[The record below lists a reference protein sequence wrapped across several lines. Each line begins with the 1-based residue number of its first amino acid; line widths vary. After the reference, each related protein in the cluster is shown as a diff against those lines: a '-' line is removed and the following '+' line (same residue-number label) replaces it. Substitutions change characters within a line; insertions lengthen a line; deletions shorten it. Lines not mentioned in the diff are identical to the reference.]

1 MESMREFNRIM
12 NREIAKGS
20 CPLKL
25 EKVVVQTEK
34 YQKIAT
40 EEKLTEVMSYLLRVG
55 KFKEYAMRTVNDNVY
70 MDIKRKLPVFI
81 RTRSI
86 MERNRI
92 LGNIRRYVKTL
103 TGDFRESVYLETTQ
117 CFFTL
122 PKEDMLKYRYIH
134 KGEETYAFVLT
145 DKYIKA
151 LYAHCLT
158 ARKEA
163 ATTII
168 TEGLDTLHR
177 GIATLDTVK
186 NGLFQCLLM
195 DHVTLVEEKICMNL
209 YSIYL
214 LDQML
219 L

>member
-12 NREIAKGS
+12 DREIAKGS

-40 EEKLTEVMSYLLRVG
+40 EGKLTEVMSYLLRVG

-92 LGNIRRYVKTL
+92 LGNIRSDIV
-103 TGDFRESVYLETTQ
+103 S
-117 CFFTL
+117 
-122 PKEDMLKYRYIH
+122 
-134 KGEETYAFVLT
+134 
-145 DKYIKA
+145 
-151 LYAHCLT
+151 
-158 ARKEA
+158 
-163 ATTII
+163 
-168 TEGLDTLHR
+168 
-177 GIATLDTVK
+177 
-186 NGLFQCLLM
+186 
-195 DHVTLVEEKICMNL
+195 
-209 YSIYL
+209 
-214 LDQML
+214 
-219 L
+219 